1 MIHFIT
7 IISICCKYLGTF
19 FFIKKQFAIGTYVLP
34 LVPTIN
40 TTYSSLISRI
50 FSTELLLFFQACI
63 YNTHIH
69 LLLLLFLTWHR
80 IRKRMK
86 MLIASSSSSRRR
98 SRPLS
103 LVLQQSL
110 KIMTLMLL
118 MVFLLDTGQCQD
130 TVSKNL

>member
-1 MIHFIT
+1 MIHFII
-7 IISICCKYLGTF
+7 IISICCKYLGT

-34 LVPTIN
+34 LVPTFN

-69 LLLLLFLTWHR
+69 LLLLFLTWHR

-86 MLIASSSSSRRR
+86 MLIASSSSRRR

-130 TVSKNL
+130 TVSKNV

>member
-1 MIHFIT
+1 MIHFII

-86 MLIASSSSSRRR
+86 MLIASSSSRRR